1 MVEEVTQ
8 VEEKP
13 RMHGCLKGCLVFL
26 GICVLVFIIAVGIIY
41 YKKDYFVNWAF
52 NTMEAKFIEILPEDI
67 DREKFSKTLTRLKT
81 AVANEEISSEELKE
95 ILPEFQSVMED
106 GKLDA
111 DEVNHLLE
119 IINNALE
126 EEIPAETVSPSSDS

>member
-26 GICVLVFIIAVGIIY
+26 GTCLLVFIIAVSLIY
-41 YKKDYFVNWAF
+41 YKRDYFVNWAF
-52 NTMEAKFIEILPEDI
+52 NSMKTKFVEALPEDI
-67 DREKFSKTLTRLKT
+67 DRGEVSKTLDRLKT
-81 AVANEEISSEELKE
+81 AVVNDEISSEELKE
-95 ILPEFQSVMED
+95 ILPEFQSAMED

-119 IINNALE
+119 IINNALVE
-126 EEIPAETVSPSSDS
+126 